1 MPAGRSSPARLLV
14 LATALATIA
23 NSTGCGSAPPPKDAR
38 VTAVP
43 SSAPEPFQ
51 EMRTLLVRLG
61 RVRDDKNAAQARA
74 LFPNVVREGK
84 HLLTMPPP
92 ENLKRENVPR
102 FLDGRAT
109 FTESLNSFGRA
120 VAGSDDAALW
130 TSSRD
135 LDASFWAWFDA
146 YRGKPSEGAV

>member
-1 MPAGRSSPARLLV
+1 MPVGRSRPALAIAVSAV
-14 LATALATIA
+14 LAALVAGV
-23 NSTGCGSAPPPKDAR
+23 GCGSAPPPKDMR
-38 VTAVP
+38 VTGVS

-51 EMRTLLVRLG
+51 AMRSLLVKLG
-61 RVRDDKNAAQARA
+61 QMRDEKNAAQARA
-74 LFPNVVREGK
+74 LFPDVVREGK

-92 ENLKRENVPR
+92 NDLKRENVAR

-120 VAGSDDAALW
+120 VSGTDDAALW
-130 TSSRD
+130 SSSRD

-146 YRGKPSEGAV
+146 YRGKPSEGAI